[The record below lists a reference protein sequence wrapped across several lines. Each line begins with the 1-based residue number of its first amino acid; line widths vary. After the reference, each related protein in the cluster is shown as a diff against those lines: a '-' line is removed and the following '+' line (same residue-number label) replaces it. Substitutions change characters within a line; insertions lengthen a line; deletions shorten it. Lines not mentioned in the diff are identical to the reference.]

1 MIRVLHVVTYMGR
14 GGLETMLMNYYRH
27 IDRSKVQFDFLVHR
41 EFEADYDE
49 EIKSLGGRIYH
60 VSRLVP
66 WSRRYK
72 AELRR
77 FFRTHPEYKIVHVH
91 QDCLSSVALQCAKEC
106 GIPVRIAHSHN
117 SNQDKNIKYLFKR
130 YYMRKI
136 PETATELFAC
146 GKAAGDWMFGGKTYR
161 LLPNA
166 IAAEK
171 YIYEE
176 EKAKKIKKELDLE
189 KNLVIGHIGRFN
201 PQKNHKFLIDIFEK
215 CFEKNQKVRLMLI
228 GDGEGRKEIENK
240 VKERGLQ
247 DNVIFMGVRRDVPEL
262 LQAMDVFVFPSLYEG
277 LPVTMIEEQAAGVPA
292 VISDR
297 VSEECIITKDLVK
310 VEGLEETP
318 EQWAG
323 EILKQVKISK
333 RDRSEEIK
341 KAKYDVETNAKW
353 LEEYYLRKAEVN
365 PYGIIN
371 SIYTC
376 IQQGKHFTTYI
387 SEPL

>member
-91 QDCLSSVALQCAKEC
+91 QDCLSSVALQCAKDC

-146 GKAAGDWMFGGKTYR
+146 GKAAGDWMFGGKAYQ

-189 KNLVIGHIGRFN
+189 KNIVIGHIGRFN

-247 DNVIFMGVRRDVPEL
+247 DNVIFMGVRKDVPEL

-292 VISDR
+292 VISNR

-310 VEGLEETP
+310 VEGVEETP
-318 EQWAG
+318 EQWADK
-323 EILKQVKISK
+323 ILKQAKINKS
-333 RDRSEEIK
+333 DRNEEIK
-341 KAKYDVETNAKW
+341 KAKYDVETTAKW
-353 LEEYYLRKAEVN
+353 LEEYYLKKAEVN
-365 PYGIIN
+365 
-371 SIYTC
+371 
-376 IQQGKHFTTYI
+376 
-387 SEPL
+387 

>member
-91 QDCLSSVALQCAKEC
+91 QDCLSSVALQCAKDC

-146 GKAAGDWMFGGKTYR
+146 GKAAGDWMFGGKAYQ

-365 PYGIIN
+365 
-371 SIYTC
+371 
-376 IQQGKHFTTYI
+376 
-387 SEPL
+387 

>member
-215 CFEKNQKVRLMLI
+215 CFENFYRCY
-228 GDGEGRKEIENK
+228 RKRSQQEK
-240 VKERGLQ
+240 LHLQ
-247 DNVIFMGVRRDVPEL
+247 LNSFR
-262 LQAMDVFVFPSLYEG
+262 
-277 LPVTMIEEQAAGVPA
+277 
-292 VISDR
+292 
-297 VSEECIITKDLVK
+297 DLVLRDFQKQNNMPLLLLVLK
-310 VEGLEETP
+310 VNLEY
-318 EQWAG
+318 
-323 EILKQVKISK
+323 
-333 RDRSEEIK
+333 RFFR
-341 KAKYDVETNAKW
+341 N
-353 LEEYYLRKAEVN
+353 
-365 PYGIIN
+365 
-371 SIYTC
+371 
-376 IQQGKHFTTYI
+376 HFRVAQ
-387 SEPL
+387 

>member
-1 MIRVLHVVTYMGR
+1 MGNFVRKEYFMIRVLQIVTYMGR

-41 EFEADYDE
+41 DFEADYDK
-49 EIKSLGGRIYH
+49 EILKLGGRIYH

-66 WSRRYK
+66 WSKSYRN
-72 AELRR
+72 ELKN
-77 FFRTHPEYKIVHVH
+77 FFKTHPEYKIVHVH

-136 PETATELFAC
+136 PETATDLFAC

-166 IAAEK
+166 IAIEK

-176 EKAKKIKKELDLE
+176 EKSKKIKRELGLE
-189 KNLVIGHIGRFN
+189 ENIIIGHIGRFN
-201 PQKNHKFLIDIFEK
+201 PQKNHEFLVDIFEK
-215 CFEKNQKVRLMLI
+215 CLEKNRKVTLMLV

-240 VKERGLQ
+240 VKKQGLQ
-247 DNVIFMGVRRDVPEL
+247 DKVLFMGVRKDIPEL
-262 LQAMDVFVFPSLYEG
+262 LQVMDVFVFPSLYEG
-277 LPVTMIEEQAAGVPA
+277 LPVTMIEAQAAGVPA

-297 VSEECIITKDLVK
+297 VSEECIITEGLVK
-310 VEGLEETP
+310 VEGLENTP
-318 EQWAG
+318 EQWAE
-323 EILKQVKISK
+323 EILKQAKISK
-333 RDRSEEIK
+333 NDKSEEIK
-341 KAKYDVETNAKW
+341 KAKYDVETTAKW
-353 LEEYYLRKAEVN
+353 LEEYYLKKAEVN
-365 PYGIIN
+365 
-371 SIYTC
+371 
-376 IQQGKHFTTYI
+376 
-387 SEPL
+387 